1 MNTPW
6 RSYEVKG
13 NSIPRRRN
21 TMESTEPVVTSNKE
35 SDQVTEEMPWWPT
48 FQSSRKSR
56 WTAIWS
62 ILFSVFSYEAMS
74 THSRKFCIF
83 KHFWILLDKVI
94 LAAVNRS
101 PIQSRKKKIG
111 THWLTLLRSL
121 VCKLVQVKLDLG
133 AQMMCSYF
141 VSVSLSLLGLYLRL
155 FVDEASSSHA
165 IDRFF
170 LNHRRERF

>member
-101 PIQSRKKKIG
+101 PIQSRKKKN
-111 THWLTLLRSL
+111 RNSL
-121 VCKLVQVKLDLG
+121 AHPVEKLSVQTGSGK
-133 AQMMCSYF
+133 AWSRCSNDVLIF
-141 VSVSLSLLGLYLRL
+141 CLCFSFATRLISASLCRWSFIFSCYR
-155 FVDEASSSHA
+155 
-165 IDRFF
+165 
-170 LNHRRERF
+170 